1 MEPIC
6 ALCCKTITA
15 ENDTA
20 EHIIP
25 NSIGG
30 RRTVKQFICIT
41 CNSRTGETWD
51 QELARQSHLLSVLL
65 NIVRDRGRVPP
76 LEISSVEGE
85 KFKWHADGKIEFAQ
99 PKYKQVQQG
108 DKVSISMSAPNIG
121 YAKKMLKGI
130 TKKYP
135 QVASEKFVENLKEV
149 SIPAPLLQGSLQ
161 FGGENGGRSLVKTM
175 LAYAFYNGI
184 NPMICNDFHGC
195 LDYLR
200 QVDGVNG
207 CFGYYYEDDL
217 IQYRDKYPLP
227 LHCLAIKAN
236 PFSGLILGYLE
247 YFGCVR
253 VVMCLSKSYQGE
265 FLEASYAIDPT
276 TGDEFSG
283 LNVSLNF
290 NEADI
295 EEIYNYQKMPQD
307 KQEAAYS
314 RVIEYAS
321 EKRSLEQ
328 IFDIAHKKALE
339 ECGISSFENMTE
351 ELYTRYSNILSAKF
365 VDELLSKGMIKV
377 PHRTTSS

>member
-6 ALCCKTITA
+6 ALCCKAITA

-30 RRTVKQFICIT
+30 KQTVKKFICIT

-51 QELARQSHLLSVLL
+51 QELAQQSHLLSVLL
-65 NIVRDRGRVPP
+65 NIVRDRGSVPP

-85 KFKWHADGKIEFAQ
+85 KFKWHSDGKIEFAQ

-149 SIPAPLLQGSLQ
+149 SIPAPLLHGSLQ

-175 LAYAFYNGI
+175 LAYAYSIGVD
-184 NPMICNDFHGC
+184 PMVCTHALN
-195 LDYLR
+195 YLR
-200 QVDGVNG
+200 QVDGVQG
-207 CFGYYYEDDL
+207 CFGYFYESDL
-217 IQYRDKYPLP
+217 IYQRDKLP
-227 LHCLAIKAN
+227 IALHCLAIKAD
-236 PFSGLILGYLE
+236 PESGLVLGYLE

-253 VVMCLSKSYQGE
+253 VVMCLSESYQGE
-265 FLEASYAIDPT
+265 FLKSIYAIDPT
-276 TGDEFSG
+276 TGDEITEADVF
-283 LNVSLNF
+283 LDF
-290 NEADI
+290 NEQDI
-295 EEIYNYQKMPQD
+295 QDIYNYQKMPQE
-307 KQEAAYS
+307 KQGAAYS
-314 RVIEYAS
+314 RVLEYGS
-321 EKRSLEQ
+321 EKRIYEQ
-328 IFDIAHKKALE
+328 VFDIARKKALE
-339 ECGISSFENMTE
+339 ERGVSSFENMTD
-351 ELYTRYSNILSAKF
+351 ELYPRYCSAVSAKF
-365 VDELLSKGMIKV
+365 VDELFLKGMIK
-377 PHRTTSS
+377 